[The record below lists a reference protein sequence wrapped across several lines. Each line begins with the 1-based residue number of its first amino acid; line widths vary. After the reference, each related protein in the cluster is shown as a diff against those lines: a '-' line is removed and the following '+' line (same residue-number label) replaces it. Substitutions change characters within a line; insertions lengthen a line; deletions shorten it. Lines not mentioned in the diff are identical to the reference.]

1 MVQRKVP
8 VKVNELRG
16 ILNGL
21 FLLLA
26 VCDVRELLGNV
37 ISQTSD
43 NLTATERETSFTST
57 NVKLRLRLA
66 QPSLGVAPP
75 SVGVAQP
82 SVGVAQPGVGLAQPI
97 VGVAQPSVG
106 VAQPGVGVAQP
117 IVRVAQPSV
126 GVAQPSVGVAPL
138 IDPRSSSH
146 TNL

>member
-43 NLTATERETSFTST
+43 NLTATETEKRNNIFCCVHIRVVMCTSD
-57 NVKLRLRLA
+57 
-66 QPSLGVAPP
+66 
-75 SVGVAQP
+75 
-82 SVGVAQPGVGLAQPI
+82 
-97 VGVAQPSVG
+97 
-106 VAQPGVGVAQP
+106 
-117 IVRVAQPSV
+117 
-126 GVAQPSVGVAPL
+126 L
-138 IDPRSSSH
+138 IY
-146 TNL
+146 LV